1 VRAFPL
7 AGFFVNR
14 NAERQ
19 LDQAWLEAVRIIFR
33 QQILAAEIE
42 GPADTDRHL
51 SKREKAVRDLAIDFI
66 AKQIGCE
73 AEYVRNALTEAAHNY
88 RSAPGSEAD
97 PSWLAPPNW
106 TGFKAGWEIR
116 TEVVVPQ
123 ADAGGLSQ

>member
-1 VRAFPL
+1 M
-7 AGFFVNR
+7 NR
-14 NAERQ
+14 NVQRQ
-19 LDQAWLEAVRIIFR
+19 LDSAWLEAVRIVFR
-33 QQILAAEIE
+33 QQVLAAGIE
-42 GPADTDRHL
+42 GSSDPDRHL
-51 SKREKAVRDLAIDFI
+51 SKREKAVRDVAIDFI
-66 AKQIGCE
+66 ARRTGCE
-73 AEYVRNALTEAAHNY
+73 SWYVLNALTEAAHNY